1 MTDSVLN
8 TDAFDRRRFK
18 ELLDM
23 SAKLKAVEEQGREQ
37 FPSFSPLMGDIWACF
52 FKMKPELVSEVPL
65 EREMNRQ
72 LMEQIMQ
79 EEGFTGFREFTRLD
93 DLSSALGTMKYS
105 ETVLEWI
112 KEQTGKNDELAE
124 ALRQAANG
132 EEGGDQ
138 LAAEAMADALAKNG
152 RSLYQSLQQAAGEAV
167 QTKENMK
174 SLLGGITAGSG
185 EGELQKTPLRDQLM
199 LAEKM
204 STLPKLKDIAAWAGR
219 FKLIAQQKQ
228 RSKYK
233 EAIAR
238 SGVRQGN
245 QIEHLLPVELAAY
258 ASPLT
263 KLDFMRR
270 YVEGQTLQYDA
281 KDKEQLGKGPIILCL
296 DQSGSMQN
304 QDTISKGFV
313 LALMSIARKQR
324 RDFALIL
331 FSGSAKKARL
341 YERGK
346 ITVQAMVELTTTFL
360 GGGTDFEPPLREALE
375 VLQKSRFKQA
385 DVVFVT
391 DGDGHISAP
400 FIQRWRETKEQKGF
414 KVLSLLLGSAR
425 QHGVE
430 PFSDRT
436 VLAKSFYDEKA
447 VTQAFEI

>member
-1 MTDSVLN
+1 MSSVLN

-23 SAKLKAVEEQGREQ
+23 SVKLKEVESKGREQ
-37 FPSFSPLMGDIWACF
+37 LPSFSPLMSDIWASF
-52 FKMKPELVSEVPL
+52 FKMKPELLNQIPPDQ
-65 EREMNRQ
+65 EMNRQ
-72 LMEQIMQ
+72 LMEQIMK
-79 EEGFTGFREFTRLD
+79 EEGFESFRDFTRLD

-112 KEQTGKNDELAE
+112 GKQAEKNDDLAE
-124 ALRQAANG
+124 AIQKARNG
-132 EEGGDQ
+132 EEGAAQ
-138 LAAEAMADALAKNG
+138 QAAEAIAEALKEDG
-152 RSLYQSLQQAAGEAV
+152 RSLQQSLQQAAGEARE
-167 QTKENMK
+167 TKENVK
-174 SLLGGITAGSG
+174 SLLGGLAAGNG
-185 EGELQKTPLRDQLM
+185 EGELQKIPLRDQLA

-228 RSKYK
+228 RSKHK

-270 YVEGQTLQYDA
+270 YVEVQTLQYDA

-296 DQSGSMQN
+296 DQSGSMDS

-331 FSGSAKKARL
+331 FSGSARKAQL

-346 ITVQAMVELTTTFL
+346 IKVSDMVKLATTFL
-360 GGGTDFEPPLREALE
+360 SGGTDFESPLREATE
-375 VLQKSRFKQA
+375 VMQKSRFNKA

-391 DGDGHISAP
+391 DGEANVSQKFLDTWSVL
-400 FIQRWRETKEQKGF
+400 KEKKEF
-414 KVLSLLLGSAR
+414 KVLSLLLGT
-425 QHGVE
+425 QKPYGVQS
-430 PFSDRT
+430 FSDRI
-436 VLAKSFYDEKA
+436 VKASSFYDEKA
-447 VTQAFEI
+447 ITQAFEI